1 MDELGRITCCS
12 DDRGSNDDLGD
23 FERKIWYN
31 HPCTF
36 PQIQRK
42 VLFPQYRNQ
51 NEIFPCYN
59 PFGGVSMAQKI
70 LLIEDEA
77 MIQSILRELLSDA
90 GYEVTIA
97 GDGMAGLACFQQQR
111 FDLVLLDIM
120 LPRMDGYAVCKAI
133 REAGSTPVIM
143 LTALDEEDAQI
154 KAFEMQADD
163 YITKPFSIKLVLLR
177 VEAVL
182 RRTSTAKAADQT
194 NILRFRQITLH
205 TESREVCVDGQPV
218 SLTPIEFALLA
229 LFMEHPGRV
238 FTRENLLNSVW
249 GYDYVGDEK
258 AVNIHIMNLRRKL
271 GTDPIETIRGV
282 GYRLAKH

>member
-1 MDELGRITCCS
+1 
-12 DDRGSNDDLGD
+12 
-23 FERKIWYN
+23 
-31 HPCTF
+31 
-36 PQIQRK
+36 
-42 VLFPQYRNQ
+42 
-51 NEIFPCYN
+51 
-59 PFGGVSMAQKI
+59 MAQKI
-70 LLIEDEA
+70 LIIEDEA

-97 GDGMAGLACFQQQR
+97 GDGMAGLAYFQQQR

-182 RRTSTAKAADQT
+182 RRTSTAKAADHT
-194 NILRFRQITLH
+194 NILRFRQITLNP
-205 TESREVCVDGQPV
+205 ESREVCVDGQPL